1 VTGTPGTTGASG
13 TPGTPG
19 PPGAKGTPQ
28 RSLRAFKRLVDA
40 RVEEARAR
48 LAAAGIDVEIHAGW
62 SLDRR
67 SLIVRCSVLR
77 AGEVDPV
84 AREQSAFAGG
94 YLLRHLAD
102 LGVRPQFKGNAR
114 HLLVPYPGSA
124 AAAAA

>member
-1 VTGTPGTTGASG
+1 VTGTPRTLGVSG
-13 TPGTPG
+13 TPG
-19 PPGAKGTPQ
+19 KQGTPQ

-84 AREQSAFAGG
+84 AREHSAFAGG

-114 HLLVPYPGSA
+114 HLLVPYPGPTA
-124 AAAAA
+124 ATAA